1 MKTFVTKGEHL
12 VQYKRKFINT
22 KVYLKITEMNM
33 NSVGIVVT
41 GHYYISTEE
50 DPYYILDEIFP
61 SILYWNQL
69 SEVESRLDPIRDN
82 KFFYNVVKQ
91 RLTELTF
98 LKLKVEGKSNYNI
111 PASDWVEK
119 ED

>member
-1 MKTFVTKGEHL
+1 MKTFVTKSNHTVL
-12 VQYKRKFINT
+12 YKRRFLDT

-33 NSVGIVVT
+33 NSIGIVVT
-41 GHYYISTEE
+41 GHYYISTDE

-69 SEVESRLDPIRDN
+69 TEVENRLDPIRDN
-82 KFFYNVVKQ
+82 KFFKNVVLQ

-111 PASDWVEK
+111 PASDWTE
-119 ED
+119 ELD

>member
-33 NSVGIVVT
+33 NSAGIVVG
-41 GHYYISTEE
+41 GHYYISTED
-50 DPYYILDEIFP
+50 DPYYIMDEIFP

-69 SEVESRLDPIRDN
+69 AEVENRLDPIRDN
-82 KFFYNVVKQ
+82 KFFHNVVLQ

-98 LKLKVEGKSNYNI
+98 LKLKVEGRSNYNI
-111 PASDWVEK
+111 PSSEWIEK